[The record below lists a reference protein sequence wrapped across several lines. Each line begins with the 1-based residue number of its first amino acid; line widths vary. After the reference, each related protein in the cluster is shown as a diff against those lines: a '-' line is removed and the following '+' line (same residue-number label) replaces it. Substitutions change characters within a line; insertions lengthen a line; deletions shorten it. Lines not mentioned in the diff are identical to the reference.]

1 MTARLFLP
9 DVLLFA
15 GEPRAGW
22 ALLARE
28 GRIGAVGP
36 AAELLAR
43 YPRTARVP
51 LPGMALT
58 PGTVNAHSHSF
69 QSLWRGLSDD
79 LPFPRW
85 RDVLYRLAPRLDAEG
100 AYTGALFAFAEMLL
114 RGVTTVCDF
123 FYLHHGGNER
133 ALAVAQA
140 ARAVGIRLVLARA
153 MMDWPAAPRAF
164 RETPEQA
171 VDNARALAA
180 ALQGDPLVSVIPAP
194 HSPHAAS
201 AAMVRAGALLA
212 AELDTPWHIHVAE
225 APYEGEETRRRTGL
239 GPLAWIA
246 ALGVLDRRVRVV
258 HGVWLDREEIWSLAR
273 VGGGLVHCPGAN
285 LFLGD
290 GVAPLALYRRAGVTI
305 ALGCDSGA
313 ANNRLSVFDEMRLA
327 AVLQKGL
334 SGRAD
339 AVTALEVYHWGT
351 RNGAHATG
359 LPVGELAPGRYAD
372 LVALDLHDLS
382 LQPAHNLLH
391 NLVYAMQPTAIR
403 HVWVHGEPVVR
414 DGRLVRVPEAQIRE
428 RVERLTRP
436 WRPGPSRC

>member
-1 MTARLFLP
+1 
-9 DVLLFA
+9 
-15 GEPRAGW
+15 
-22 ALLARE
+22 
-28 GRIGAVGP
+28 
-36 AAELLAR
+36 
-43 YPRTARVP
+43 
-51 LPGMALT
+51 
-58 PGTVNAHSHSF
+58 
-69 QSLWRGLSDD
+69 
-79 LPFPRW
+79 
-85 RDVLYRLAPRLDAEG
+85 
-100 AYTGALFAFAEMLL
+100 
-114 RGVTTVCDF
+114 
-123 FYLHHGGNER
+123 
-133 ALAVAQA
+133 
-140 ARAVGIRLVLARA
+140 
-153 MMDWPAAPRAF
+153 
-164 RETPEQA
+164 
-171 VDNARALAA
+171 
-180 ALQGDPLVSVIPAP
+180 
-194 HSPHAAS
+194 
-201 AAMVRAGALLA
+201 
-212 AELDTPWHIHVAE
+212 
-225 APYEGEETRRRTGL
+225 
-239 GPLAWIA
+239 
-246 ALGVLDRRVRVV
+246 VRVV
-258 HGVWLDREEIWSLAR
+258 HGVWVDREEIWSLAR

-372 LVALDLHDLS
+372 LVALDRHDLS

-414 DGRLVRVPEAQIRE
+414 DGRLVRVPEEQIRE
-428 RVERLTRP
+428 RVENLTRP